1 MKHFDNTALM
11 PRPVRVLMVVRLF
24 YPWIGGAERQAHKL
38 ARELRQRGIPVEIV
52 TGWWFRGTPQ
62 REIFDG
68 IPVFRNHTLWDMFGI
83 RGLRRFGGYLYL
95 ATLLWYLWRRRA
107 HYDVIHVH
115 GLNYHTA
122 PAALAARWFGRQVIT
137 KLANSGSA
145 SDIQKFRT
153 SQQLPGARL
162 LLPTALRCDRFIAT
176 NPTIRQELT
185 AVGVP
190 SENIV
195 ELTNGVETDSIRSR
209 SDYALHQPI
218 RLLFVGRLHRQK
230 GLDVLLA
237 GFASLV
243 QQHPRLNLR
252 LQVLGEG
259 PLRESLMRLAF
270 ELEIASRVEWV
281 GQTDRVMDYLQQADL
296 FVLPSRAEGISNA
309 LLEAM
314 ACGLPVVV
322 SKIPG
327 NTDVVE
333 HGRNGLLFAVDDQS
347 SLANALTLL
356 LTRADLRERLGRAAR
371 QTVEARFS
379 ISFIADRLVALYR
392 WLVFSSEDPA
402 RRSPA
407 TALPLPVSR
416 RTPDVS
422 SPAHDES

>member
-1 MKHFDNTALM
+1 MKHAKHPDLTA
-11 PRPVRVLMVVRLF
+11 RPLRVLMVVRLF

-38 ARELRQRGIPVEIV
+38 ARELCARGIPVEIV

-62 REIFDG
+62 REVLDG
-68 IPVFRNHTLWDMFGI
+68 ISVFRNHTLWDMFGI

-95 ATLLWYLWRRRA
+95 VTLLWYLWRRRA

-115 GLNYHTA
+115 GLNYHAA
-122 PAALAARWFGRQVIT
+122 PAAFAARWWGRKVIT

-153 SQQLPGARL
+153 GQQLPGARF

-185 AVGVP
+185 AAGVS
-190 SENIV
+190 SEAIV
-195 ELTNGVETDSIRSR
+195 ELTNGVETESILPR

-237 GFASLV
+237 AFASLI

-259 PLRESLMRLAF
+259 PLRESLMLLAF
-270 ELEIASRVEWV
+270 ELGIASRVEWV
-281 GQTDRVMDYLQQADL
+281 GQTEQVMDYLQQADI

-314 ACGLPVVV
+314 ACGLPVIV

-327 NTDVVE
+327 NADVVE
-333 HGRNGLLFAVDDQS
+333 HGRNGLLFSVDDQS
-347 SLANALTLL
+347 SLASALTLL

-371 QTVEARFS
+371 QTVESRFS
-379 ISFIADRLVALYR
+379 IGFIADRLVALYR
-392 WLVFSSEDPA
+392 ELAFSSGSA
-402 RRSPA
+402 SRLSQA
-407 TALPLPVSR
+407 ALPQPVSR
-416 RTPDVS
+416 RMTGD
-422 SPAHDES
+422 

>member
-1 MKHFDNTALM
+1 MERSNNTDPL
-11 PRPVRVLMVVRLF
+11 PSRPVRVLMVVRLF

-68 IPVFRNHTLWDMFGI
+68 IPVFRNHTLWDLFGI

-95 ATLLWYLWRRRA
+95 FTLLWHLWRRRA

-122 PAALAARWFGRQVIT
+122 PAVLAAHWFRRKIIT

-145 SDIQKFRT
+145 SDIHKFRT
-153 SQQLPGARL
+153 SQQLPGARFL
-162 LLPTALRCDRFIAT
+162 FPTALRCDRFIAT
-176 NPTIRQELT
+176 NPTIRQELI
-185 AVGVP
+185 AAGVS
-190 SENIV
+190 SEKIV
-195 ELTNGVETDSIRSR
+195 ELTNGVETDSIQPR
-209 SDYALHQPI
+209 SDYSLHHPI

-237 GFASLV
+237 AFASLV

-270 ELEIASRVEWV
+270 ELEIASRVDWI
-281 GQTDRVMDYLQQADL
+281 GQTDRVMDYFQQADL

-314 ACGLPVVV
+314 ACGLPVVA

-327 NTDVVE
+327 NVDVVE
-333 HGRNGLLFAVDDQS
+333 HGRNGLLFSVDDQA
-347 SLANALTLL
+347 SLASALTLL
-356 LTRADLRERLGRAAR
+356 LARADLRERLGRAAR
-371 QTVEARFS
+371 QAVESRFS
-379 ISFIADRLVALYR
+379 LGFIADRLIALYR
-392 WLVFSSEDPA
+392 ELTFASGRGSQL
-402 RRSPA
+402 SPTSA
-407 TALPLPVSR
+407 IPQPVSR
-416 RTPDVS
+416 LIR
-422 SPAHDES
+422 